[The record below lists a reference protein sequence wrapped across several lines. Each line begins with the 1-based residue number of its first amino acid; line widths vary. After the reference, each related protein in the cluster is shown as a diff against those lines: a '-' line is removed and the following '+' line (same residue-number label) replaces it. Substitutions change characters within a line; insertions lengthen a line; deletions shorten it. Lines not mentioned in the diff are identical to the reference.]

1 MSESTALALVQ
12 QIIDVGIDGCGPLES
27 ASELAAQYAGD
38 LSYSGRRSRIE
49 GLIRWESSKNF
60 SSGFVT
66 NLGGILTLPVSIP
79 TAMGA
84 SWFVQ
89 ARLAAAIAV
98 LHGHDPHNDR
108 VRTMA
113 LLAVVG
119 DGLKELAKEA
129 GVAVGNKLA
138 MSALSKVSGTVL
150 RQINKAVGFRLITK
164 AGQTGAINL
173 VKIIPLFGAIVG
185 GTIDGATCMSVG
197 WTADEL
203 FAA

>member
-1 MSESTALALVQ
+1 MSESMALALVQ
-12 QIIDVGIDGCGPLES
+12 QIIDVGIDGCGPLDS
-27 ASELAAQYAGD
+27 AADLAAQYASDG
-38 LSYSGRRSRIE
+38 SYGCRRSRIE

-79 TAMGA
+79 AALGA

-98 LHGHDPHNDR
+98 LHGHDPYNDR

-113 LLAVVG
+113 LLAIVG
-119 DGLKELAKEA
+119 DGLKELAKWA
-129 GVAVGNKLA
+129 GVTAGNKFA
-138 MSALSKVSGTVL
+138 MSALSQVSASVF

-164 AGQTGAINL
+164 AGQTGVINL
-173 VKIIPLFGAIVG
+173 VKVIPIVGGIVG
-185 GTIDGATCMSVG
+185 GTIDGVSCMSVG